1 MTGANGMAGRALVK
15 KLRALGYNNLLT
27 PGSSELDNR
36 DQALV
41 HDFLKRER
49 PDYVFHLA
57 GHIGGIGASI
67 ERPVEFMY
75 ENLIIALNVIH
86 AADEADVTK
95 LMFIGSSCIYPQ
107 HCPQPMNEKHLLTG
121 TLEPTNEGYAIA
133 KIAGIKLCEYYRRQ
147 FGRDFIS
154 ILPCNLYGYNDHFE
168 PVNSHVMS
176 ALMFK
181 MHQAKLHN
189 HPSVEIW
196 GTGKSRREFLFVDDF
211 ADAMVYFME
220 RPSDPDISFINIGPG
235 SDLTVAEVAEMIRDT
250 VGYQGRLEFNPEK
263 PDGMPMK
270 LLDVDLANRLGWRTP
285 TSFKDGLRATY
296 EWYAATEEARK

>member
-1 MTGANGMAGRALVK
+1 M
-15 KLRALGYNNLLT
+15 
-27 PGSSELDNR
+27 S
-36 DQALV
+36 
-41 HDFLKRER
+41 
-49 PDYVFHLA
+49 
-57 GHIGGIGASI
+57 
-67 ERPVEFMY
+67 
-75 ENLIIALNVIH
+75 
-86 AADEADVTK
+86 
-95 LMFIGSSCIYPQ
+95 
-107 HCPQPMNEKHLLTG
+107 EKHLLTG
-121 TLEPTNEGYAIA
+121 SLEPTNEGYAIA

-154 ILPCNLYGYNDHFE
+154 ILPCNLYGYYDHFE

-181 MHQAKLHN
+181 MHQAKLHK

-235 SDLTVAEVAEMIRDT
+235 SDLTIAEVAEMIRDT

-270 LLDVDLANRLGWRTP
+270 LLNVDLANRLGWRTP
-285 TSFKDGLRATY
+285 TSFEDGLRATY